1 MRWKI
6 QIEGDKKYLEDL
18 CNVFIALN
26 FDPKIYKDGENYYL
40 EGSIFESLEDA
51 KEVSSK
57 AKTLL
62 ALILTTNFK
71 PERIRE
77 PFKISKIFYEDKNK
91 RVEFDQ
97 YGNLI
102 SEQKI
107 LLGVINDEYNGS
119 GKIKFS
125 GRANTLATYNLVDSA
140 IGNESI
146 RILKYDNKGKIIG
159 GLTTI
164 EEINY
169 YIKANNNSE
178 SLENIAE
185 YLKPLLEQIVSF
197 SSKFSNE
204 TPTKDI
210 VRAGSEYGATIE
222 LANWVSLRKI
232 YETIRDDKFFENT
245 KFKDGINFIYDVI
258 GKESADNFYY
268 TASKKHIHSE
278 TTVIKNKDEKP
289 IREIPL
295 SEAEDLI
302 STLIFKYIEEKTK
315 GKKDG

>member
-18 CNVFIALN
+18 CNVFNTLN

-77 PFKISKIFYEDKNK
+77 AFKISKIFYEDKNK

-97 YGNLI
+97 DGNLI
-102 SEQKI
+102 SEQNK
-107 LLGVINDEYNGS
+107 GS
-119 GKIKFS
+119 GNIKFS
-125 GRANTLATYNLVDSA
+125 GRANTLATSKLVDSA
-140 IGNESI
+140 VGNESI

-164 EEINY
+164 EEIND

-185 YLKPLLEQIVSF
+185 YLKPLLEQLISF

-210 VRAGSEYGATIE
+210 VRAGLEYGATIE
-222 LANWVSLRKI
+222 LAKWVTLRKI
-232 YETIRDDKFFENT
+232 YETIRDDKYFENT
-245 KFKDGINFIYDVI
+245 RFKGGKDFIDDVI
-258 GKESADNFYY
+258 GEDSADNFYY

-278 TTVIKNKDEKP
+278 TTVMKNKDEKP
-289 IREIPL
+289 KREIPL

-302 STLIFKYIEEKTK
+302 STLLLKYIEEKTISE
-315 GKKDG
+315 KDG